1 MEFQALE
8 ITEVEP
14 WHPVDSLMLLKF
26 LNFHL
31 TSNWGQ
37 ELLRDILSKH
47 LVDPEL
53 IKDLIPF
60 NSGTSQTDS
69 ILDDADMKQ
78 AGLFHEEPLVKRF
91 ESRTEMDF
99 RDD

>member
-1 MEFQALE
+1 M
-8 ITEVEP
+8 EP

-37 ELLRDILSKH
+37 ELLRDILSEH
-47 LVDPEL
+47 LVDTDL

-78 AGLFHEEPLVKRF
+78 AGLFLEEPLIKRF
-91 ESRTEMDF
+91 ESQTEMDY
-99 RDD
+99 RAD